1 MTDLYI
7 KKKNRFFEGGTGAL
21 PKGLFVF
28 MAIFGCVT
36 IWTLKS
42 LGAMPLITVAVPVT
56 LIFTYCGLAWRVP
69 LFYIREDMIG
79 DNAYYLGFLYTLSS
93 LAYALWKFQA
103 NQGSD
108 PADIIGSFGV
118 ALWSTIVGIALRVFF
133 SQMRQDPYDIEK
145 EARVKIAQT
154 ASLLSSDLY
163 QASVTFNNY
172 TRGLQ
177 QSVDEVFL
185 RAKEVSEKTI
195 TALEE
200 VGNKIGTVEA
210 PDSLINKKIDS
221 IFSDLENATKRL
233 NGLADGQAKSVD
245 SLISSSGLLIENINS
260 LNTQVV
266 GMQNSSAVIGTG
278 AEDIRKIGELIST
291 LESDLAGLSKSFTDL
306 HNKSA
311 ETVAGITRHAQEL
324 EGQLSRS
331 RQYTEATHESLASMT
346 KILAEKLQ

>member
-1 MTDLYI
+1 MENLYI
-7 KKKNRFFEGGTGAL
+7 KKKNRRFDGGTGVV
-21 PKGLFVF
+21 PKTLFVL

-42 LGAMPLITVAVPVT
+42 LNVDWLITVAVPVS
-56 LIFTYCGLAWRVP
+56 LIFIYCGLAWRVS

-93 LAYALWKFQA
+93 LAYALWRFQI
-103 NQGSD
+103 NQGGD

-133 SQMRQDPYDIEK
+133 SQLRQDPHDIEK

-177 QSVDEVFL
+177 QSVDEEFMK
-185 RAKEVSEKTI
+185 AKEVSERTI

-200 VGNKIGTVEA
+200 VNNKIGKVEA
-210 PDSLINKKIDS
+210 PDSLINRKIDG

-233 NGLADGQAKSVD
+233 NNLADGQTKSVE
-245 SLISSSGLLIENINS
+245 SLVASSGTLVENINT
-260 LNTQVV
+260 LNTQVS
-266 GMQNSSAVIGTG
+266 GMQNSSAVIGAG
-278 AEDIRKIGELIST
+278 AENIQKVGSLINT
-291 LESDLAGLSKSFTDL
+291 LQEDLSRLSQSFKDL
-306 HNKSA
+306 HAKNA
-311 ETVAGITRHAQEL
+311 ETVAGIARHAQEL
-324 EGQLSRS
+324 EGNLSKS
-331 RQYTEATHESLASMT
+331 RQYTEETHESLVSMT
-346 KILAEKLQ
+346 KTLAEKLQ